1 MILHWEKGSLVFIQN
16 IVNKNKY
23 TQLGGEQDISS
34 QQIYLAVDV
43 YRYWH
48 LLRWC
53 STYVSGRGSGRTW
66 GETPSFQ
73 VALLVLHLEKIGLY
87 FIRFYTRIPSSIFWS
102 VTYILMVN
110 FKDVWNIYPPPSW
123 HISYLQ
129 YFSLNYSYFTFFLFG
144 RKRLVFR

>member
-1 MILHWEKGSLVFIQN
+1 MILHSEKGSLVFIQN

-23 TQLGGEQDISS
+23 TQLSSEQDISS

-73 VALLVLHLEKIGLY
+73 VALLVLHLEKIFLY
-87 FIRFYTRIPSSIFWS
+87 FIRFYSRIPSSILS
-102 VTYILMVN
+102 TVTYILMAN
-110 FKDVWNIYPPPSW
+110 FKKIFILIPRDTYHIFNI
-123 HISYLQ
+123 
-129 YFSLNYSYFTFFLFG
+129 LF
-144 RKRLVFR
+144 